1 MPAPILQLSKQKH
14 TIINALYKS
23 IFIVQLN
30 FLNSH
35 NLNLVPKRYT
45 IHPIPQR
52 AIGMYSFRE
61 I

>member
-1 MPAPILQLSKQKH
+1 MPAPILQPSREKH

-35 NLNLVPKRYT
+35 NLNL
-45 IHPIPQR
+45 
-52 AIGMYSFRE
+52 
-61 I
+61 